1 MYTMKSALQSDPVSL
16 HIMRRIEERMVMLF
30 EMRRRGA
37 ENRPPH
43 PLLRISHQDC
53 LVEGISRG
61 DLTGNAK
68 NCEHEQEPY
77 RV

>member
-37 ENRPPH
+37 ESRPPH
-43 PLLRISHQDC
+43 PLLQIGHQDC
-53 LVEGISRG
+53 LVEGIGGG

-68 NCEHEQEPY
+68 N
-77 RV
+77 